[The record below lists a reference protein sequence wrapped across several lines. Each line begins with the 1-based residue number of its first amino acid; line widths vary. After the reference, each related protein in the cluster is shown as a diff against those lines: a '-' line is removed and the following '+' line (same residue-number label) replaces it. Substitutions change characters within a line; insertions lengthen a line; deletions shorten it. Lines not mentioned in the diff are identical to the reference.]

1 MAVVPDKIA
10 EKLSYFEQHL
20 PVWAANTTTI
30 GITSLQISDLAIL
43 VADARANFD
52 SAIDARSVSRAATVA
67 QNASI
72 DAMVELGGDLIKTIR
87 AFAETTNDITVF
99 ETAQVPPP
107 SPPTPAGPPEQPTNL
122 AAKLLTPFGLT
133 ISWNGSAAQGT
144 YFNIWRKLNAETV
157 FSFVGTTK
165 TKSLDDTSI
174 PDGTTSANYYISA
187 HRDEQTVNSAIMT
200 LQFGSGGGA
209 GLTLAA

>member
-72 DAMVELGGDLIKTIR
+72 
-87 AFAETTNDITVF
+87 
-99 ETAQVPPP
+99 
-107 SPPTPAGPPEQPTNL
+107 
-122 AAKLLTPFGLT
+122 
-133 ISWNGSAAQGT
+133 
-144 YFNIWRKLNAETV
+144 
-157 FSFVGTTK
+157 
-165 TKSLDDTSI
+165 